1 MVFHEGLIGLQLGL
15 DAIGQLKEEIRNF
28 SVPSNSHTQYASL
41 GCLHSECA
49 HHLEGILGE
58 HQHQIADNSVKGSL
72 LVDFLLPIPALYF
85 QLVVS
90 AVFLHLHFGWNGAEM
105 PANIFLGQ
113 LNHSRGEVN
122 GQVLGLA
129 AFDADSIGE
138 KFAGAATYF

>member
-41 GCLHSECA
+41 GCLLSECA

-72 LVDFLLPIPALYF
+72 LVDFLLPIPALYYQF
-85 QLVVS
+85 VVS
-90 AVFLHLHFGWNGAEM
+90 AVLLHLHFGWNGAEM

-122 GQVLGLA
+122 GQVLGLTV
-129 AFDADSIGE
+129 FDADSIGE